1 MAFDHTS
8 LALSRLASQFDNSP
22 KLRALLAAIVGPLHT
37 IESDADDLR
46 EKRWID
52 TAQGA
57 QLDGLGAIVGEPREG
72 RSDEDYREAI
82 RFRVFINV
90 SKGTP
95 PDVIRA
101 LDYITKSDDV
111 QYMESWPAT
120 VMLYCDGYNAGK
132 LIPGVMQDLLPA
144 AVSDVDVAVS
154 YGEKPFRVSNLDQL
168 NDDESELAGFVASVL
183 HCIDGRNLVTIGGKR
198 IRLRAAYKMHKTK
211 PTLTGLFEKE

>member
-101 LDYITKSDDV
+101 LGYITKSDDV

-120 VMLYCDGYNAGK
+120 VMLYCDGHHAGK

-144 AVSDVDVAVS
+144 SVSDVDIAVS
-154 YGEKPFRVSNLDQL
+154 FGEEALRMSNPDQVT
-168 NDDESELAGFVASVL
+168 DDESELAGLVASVL
-183 HCIDGRNLVTIGGKR
+183 HCLDGRRLRTLSGKR
-198 IRLRAAYKMHKTK
+198 IRIRTGYVIHKTK
-211 PTLTGLFEKE
+211 PTLTGLFEKK

>member
-1 MAFDHTS
+1 MTFDYTS
-8 LALSRLASQFDNSP
+8 LALSRLASQFENSP

-37 IESDADDLR
+37 IESNADDLR

-57 QLDGLGAIVGEPREG
+57 QLDGLGAIVGENREG
-72 RSDEDYREAI
+72 RSDEDYRDAI

-120 VMLYCDGYNAGK
+120 VMLYCNGYSAGK

-154 YGEKPFRVSNLDQL
+154 YGEEAFRASNSTLTA
-168 NDDESELAGFVASVL
+168 DDESELAGLAAAVL
-183 HCIDGRNLVTIGGKR
+183 HCLDGRRLRTAGNKRLR
-198 IRLRAAYKMHKTK
+198 IRTGYIIH
-211 PTLTGLFEKE
+211 PTQVSLPGLFEKR